1 MATAYLNPASA
12 TANTNWDSSDVTELV
27 RGETSNTWITT
38 ANGADL
44 TVTLSDFDN
53 TGVASIDSV
62 QVILVGRYGGRSG
75 SWTAQTRI
83 ITSAGNW
90 DENLSIPAGRST
102 STVTGTARVTSD
114 GSALQAWTDGNLDE
128 MTLRV
133 YSTDCTT
140 LGQMVQYYIK
150 VEYTETSGYGHT
162 VNGVAAANIAAV
174 KGVAT
179 ANIEKIIGV

>member
-12 TANTNWDSSDVTELV
+12 TVNTNWDSSDVTELV
-27 RGETSNTWITT
+27 QGETSNTWITT
-38 ANGADL
+38 ANNANL

-62 QVILVGRYGGRSG
+62 QVILVGKYGGRSG

-83 ITSAGNW
+83 YTSAGNL
-90 DENLSIPAGRST
+90 DESLSIPAGRT
-102 STVTGTARVTSD
+102 VSTVTGTVQTTSD
-114 GSALQAWTDGNLDE
+114 GSAAWTDGNLDE

-133 YSTDCTT
+133 YSSDCAA
-140 LGQMVQYYIK
+140 LGQMVQLYIK
-150 VEYTETSGYGHT
+150 VEYTETSGYGNT
-162 VNGVAAANIAAV
+162 VNGVAAASIGEV

-179 ANIEKIIGV
+179 ANIEKVIGV